1 MAAWKLAPA
10 LGAGNCVV
18 LKPAESTPISILVLT
33 ELIADLLPPGVLNI
47 VNGYGREAGMPL
59 ATSRRIAKIAFTG
72 STATGKVIAQ
82 AAAANLIPA
91 TLELGGKSP
100 NIFFD
105 DVLAADD
112 AFLDKAIE
120 GLVLFAFNQGEV
132 CTCPSRALIQAS
144 IYDRFIERALKRV
157 AAIKQ
162 GSPLDTETMMGAQAS
177 QMQMDKIQTYL
188 EVGKQE
194 GATVL
199 CGGSRAELGGD
210 LSGGYYIQPTLFK
223 GDNRMRIFREEI
235 FGPVLAVTTFKDE
248 AEALAIAN
256 DTPYGLGAGVW
267 TRDGSRAY
275 RMGRAIQAGR
285 VWTNCY
291 HAYPAHAAFGGYK
304 ESGIGRETHKA
315 MLDHYQQTK
324 NLLVSYS
331 PNALGFF

>member
-1 MAAWKLAPA
+1 
-10 LGAGNCVV
+10 
-18 LKPAESTPISILVLT
+18 
-33 ELIADLLPPGVLNI
+33 
-47 VNGYGREAGMPL
+47 
-59 ATSRRIAKIAFTG
+59 
-72 STATGKVIAQ
+72 
-82 AAAANLIPA
+82 
-91 TLELGGKSP
+91 
-100 NIFFD
+100 
-105 DVLAADD
+105 
-112 AFLDKAIE
+112 
-120 GLVLFAFNQGEV
+120 VLFAFNQGEV
-132 CTCPSRALIQAS
+132 CTCPSRALIQES
-144 IYDRFIERALKRV
+144 IYERFIERALKRV

-162 GSPLDTETMMGAQAS
+162 GSPLDTDTMMGAQAS
-177 QMQMDKIQTYL
+177 AAQMDKIMTYL
-188 EVGKQE
+188 DLGKQE
-194 GATVL
+194 GAKVL
-199 CGGSRAELGGD
+199 CGGERAQLGGD
-210 LSGGYYIQPTLFK
+210 LAGGYYIQPTLFK
-223 GDNRMRIFREEI
+223 GNNDMRIFREEI